1 MLKTAL
7 IFGGTYALGSL
18 AGAKVADVAGFK
30 TDAAVTG
37 TKIATGVAAFFILSA
52 LLR

>member
-18 AGAKVADVAGFK
+18 AGGKVADAAGFK
-30 TDAAVTG
+30 TDAAVVG
-37 TKIATGVAAFFILSA
+37 TKIATGVAVFFVLSS